1 MAILLI
7 ENIQL
12 NQQEIGQSIIDHDNK
27 KLWNNLAQLYKSIGE
42 NEIYRNIEESKIK
55 TNQSLKGKYIKILYI
70 IFIIFYNYNIFD
82 NII

>member
-1 MAILLI
+1 MNSNNQSLAILLI

-12 NQQEIGQSIIDHDNK
+12 NQQEMGQSIIDQDNK

-55 TNQSLKGKYIKILYI
+55 TNQSLKGNYI
-70 IFIIFYNYNIFD
+70 IYFYFFFIPIKYF
-82 NII
+82 